1 MNESWLLWSMLFGSV
16 GLGYFVYGRKQ
27 QRVTALVSGLSLMI
41 YPWFVADTA
50 WLVIIGIC
58 LAIVPWFV
66 KA

>member
-27 QRVTALVSGLSLMI
+27 QRVAALVSGLSLMI